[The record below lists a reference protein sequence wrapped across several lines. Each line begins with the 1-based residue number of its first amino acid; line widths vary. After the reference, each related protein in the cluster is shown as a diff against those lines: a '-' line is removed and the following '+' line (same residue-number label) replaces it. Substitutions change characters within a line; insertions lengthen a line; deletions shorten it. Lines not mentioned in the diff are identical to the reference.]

1 MSSTAVVMKKKKSS
15 AVLRRVLLYI
25 VLILIAVIM
34 VVPFL
39 WMLSNSLKTQYDAV
53 KIPPVWIPDPPQWE
67 NYVKL
72 FTEQPMSQFMLN
84 TIKIVFFV
92 VLGQL
97 FFSSLAAYSFA
108 RISFKGRNVVFFFY
122 IATLMVPGQVT
133 MIPTYLMFAKAGLTD
148 NHLALILPAFF
159 SAFGV
164 FLLRQFFMS
173 LPRELEEAA
182 EIDGS
187 SVYRTFFQI
196 VMPVSK
202 ALLGVMV
209 LYFAVGHWNSYFTAL
224 IYINNEDY
232 KPLQLVLRN
241 ILVEEQTSAAMMTE
255 VGDDYANE
263 RRQLAQLLRYSVI
276 VVSAAPM
283 LMIYP
288 FLQKYFDQ
296 GVMIGSVKG

>member
-39 WMLSNSLKTQYDAV
+39 WMLSTSLKTQYDAV
-53 KIPPVWIPDPPQWE
+53 KIPPVWIPDPPRWE

-72 FTEQPMSQFMLN
+72 FTEQPMFQFMLN

-182 EIDGS
+182 EIDGCNPFMTYWRIMLPL
-187 SVYRTFFQI
+187 VVPAMLT
-196 VMPVSK
+196 
-202 ALLGVMV
+202 LGGFTLMNT
-209 LYFAVGHWNSYFTAL
+209 WNDYMGPL
-224 IYINNEDY
+224 IYLSSPEKYTMTLGIAYFKGVYTTQWN
-232 KPLQLVLRN
+232 LVMAGSIVSVVP
-241 ILVEEQTSAAMMTE
+241 ILIAYLCA
-255 VGDDYANE
+255 
-263 RRQLAQLLRYSVI
+263 
-276 VVSAAPM
+276 
-283 LMIYP
+283 
-288 FLQKYFDQ
+288 QKYFIE
-296 GVMIGSVKG
+296 GIAFSGVKG

>member
-39 WMLSNSLKTQYDAV
+39 WMLSTSLKTQYDAV

-72 FTEQPMSQFMLN
+72 FTEQPMFQFMLN

-182 EIDGS
+182 EIDGCNPFMTYWRIMLPL
-187 SVYRTFFQI
+187 VVPAMLT
-196 VMPVSK
+196 
-202 ALLGVMV
+202 LGVFTLMNT
-209 LYFAVGHWNSYFTAL
+209 WNDYMGPL
-224 IYINNEDY
+224 IYLSSPGKYTMTLGIAYFKGVYTTQWN
-232 KPLQLVLRN
+232 LVMAGSIVSVVP
-241 ILVEEQTSAAMMTE
+241 ILIAYLCA
-255 VGDDYANE
+255 
-263 RRQLAQLLRYSVI
+263 
-276 VVSAAPM
+276 
-283 LMIYP
+283 
-288 FLQKYFDQ
+288 QKYFIE
-296 GVMIGSVKG
+296 GV

>member
-39 WMLSNSLKTQYDAV
+39 WMLSTSLKTQYDAV
-53 KIPPVWIPDPPQWE
+53 KISPVWIPDPPQWE

-72 FTEQPMSQFMLN
+72 FTEQPMFQFMLN

-182 EIDGS
+182 EIDGCNPFMTYWRIMLPL
-187 SVYRTFFQI
+187 VVPAMLT
-196 VMPVSK
+196 
-202 ALLGVMV
+202 LGVFTLMNT
-209 LYFAVGHWNSYFTAL
+209 WNDYMGPL
-224 IYINNEDY
+224 IYLSSPEKYTMTLGIAYFKGVYTTQWN
-232 KPLQLVLRN
+232 LVMAGSIVSVVP
-241 ILVEEQTSAAMMTE
+241 ILIAYLCA
-255 VGDDYANE
+255 
-263 RRQLAQLLRYSVI
+263 
-276 VVSAAPM
+276 
-283 LMIYP
+283 
-288 FLQKYFDQ
+288 QKYFIE
-296 GVMIGSVKG
+296 GIAFSGVKG

>member
-15 AVLRRVLLYI
+15 AVLRRVLLSI
-25 VLILIAVIM
+25 VLILSAVIM

-39 WMLSNSLKTQYDAV
+39 WMLSTSLKTQYDAV

-72 FTEQPMSQFMLN
+72 FTEQPMFQFMLN

-182 EIDGS
+182 EIDGCNPFMTYWRIMLPL
-187 SVYRTFFQI
+187 VVPAMLT
-196 VMPVSK
+196 
-202 ALLGVMV
+202 LGVFTLMNT
-209 LYFAVGHWNSYFTAL
+209 WNDYMGPL
-224 IYINNEDY
+224 IYLSSPEKYTMTLGIAYFKGVYTTQWN
-232 KPLQLVLRN
+232 LVMAGSIVSVVP
-241 ILVEEQTSAAMMTE
+241 ILIAYLCA
-255 VGDDYANE
+255 
-263 RRQLAQLLRYSVI
+263 
-276 VVSAAPM
+276 
-283 LMIYP
+283 
-288 FLQKYFDQ
+288 QKYFIE
-296 GVMIGSVKG
+296 GIAFSGVKG

>member
-1 MSSTAVVMKKKKSS
+1 MSSTAVVMKKKKGS

-39 WMLSNSLKTQYDAV
+39 WMLSTSLKTQYDAV

-72 FTEQPMSQFMLN
+72 FTEQPMFQFMLN

-182 EIDGS
+182 EIDGCNPFMTYWRIMLPL
-187 SVYRTFFQI
+187 VVPAMLT
-196 VMPVSK
+196 
-202 ALLGVMV
+202 LGVFTLMNT
-209 LYFAVGHWNSYFTAL
+209 WNDYMGPL
-224 IYINNEDY
+224 IYLSSPEKYTMTLGIAYFKGVYTTQWN
-232 KPLQLVLRN
+232 LVMAGSIVSVVP
-241 ILVEEQTSAAMMTE
+241 ILIA
-255 VGDDYANE
+255 Y
-263 RRQLAQLLRYSVI
+263 LCAQN
-276 VVSAAPM
+276 
-283 LMIYP
+283 
-288 FLQKYFDQ
+288 YFIE
-296 GVMIGSVKG
+296 GIAFSGVKG

>member
-39 WMLSNSLKTQYDAV
+39 WMLSTSLKTQYDAV

-72 FTEQPMSQFMLN
+72 FTEQPMFQFMLN

-122 IATLMVPGQVT
+122 IATLMVPGQGT

-182 EIDGS
+182 EIDGCNPFMTYWRIMLPL
-187 SVYRTFFQI
+187 VVPAMLT
-196 VMPVSK
+196 
-202 ALLGVMV
+202 LGVFTLMNT
-209 LYFAVGHWNSYFTAL
+209 WNDYMGPL
-224 IYINNEDY
+224 IYLSSPEKYTMTLGIAYFKGVYTTQWN
-232 KPLQLVLRN
+232 LVMAGSIVSVVP
-241 ILVEEQTSAAMMTE
+241 ILIAYLCA
-255 VGDDYANE
+255 
-263 RRQLAQLLRYSVI
+263 
-276 VVSAAPM
+276 
-283 LMIYP
+283 
-288 FLQKYFDQ
+288 QKYFIE
-296 GVMIGSVKG
+296 GIAFSGVKG

>member
-25 VLILIAVIM
+25 VLILIAIIM

-39 WMLSNSLKTQYDAV
+39 WMLSTSLKTQYDAV

-72 FTEQPMSQFMLN
+72 FTEQPMFQFMLN

-108 RISFKGRNVVFFFY
+108 RISFKGRNVMFFFY

-182 EIDGS
+182 EIDGCNPFMTYWRIMLPL
-187 SVYRTFFQI
+187 VVPAMLT
-196 VMPVSK
+196 
-202 ALLGVMV
+202 LGVFTLMNT
-209 LYFAVGHWNSYFTAL
+209 WNDYMGPL
-224 IYINNEDY
+224 IYLSSPEKYTMTLGIAYFKGVYTTQWN
-232 KPLQLVLRN
+232 LVMAGSIVSVVP
-241 ILVEEQTSAAMMTE
+241 ILIAYLCA
-255 VGDDYANE
+255 
-263 RRQLAQLLRYSVI
+263 
-276 VVSAAPM
+276 
-283 LMIYP
+283 
-288 FLQKYFDQ
+288 QKYFIE
-296 GVMIGSVKG
+296 GIAFSGVKG

>member
-25 VLILIAVIM
+25 VLILIAIIM

-39 WMLSNSLKTQYDAV
+39 WMLSTSLKTQYDAV

-72 FTEQPMSQFMLN
+72 FTEQPMFQFMLN

-182 EIDGS
+182 EIDGCNPFMTYWRIMLPL
-187 SVYRTFFQI
+187 VVPAMLT
-196 VMPVSK
+196 
-202 ALLGVMV
+202 LGVFTLMNT
-209 LYFAVGHWNSYFTAL
+209 WNDYMGPL
-224 IYINNEDY
+224 IYLSSPEKYTMTLGIAYFKGVYTTQWN
-232 KPLQLVLRN
+232 LVMAGSLVSVVP
-241 ILVEEQTSAAMMTE
+241 ILIAYLCA
-255 VGDDYANE
+255 
-263 RRQLAQLLRYSVI
+263 
-276 VVSAAPM
+276 
-283 LMIYP
+283 
-288 FLQKYFDQ
+288 QKYFIE
-296 GVMIGSVKG
+296 GIAFSGVKG

>member
-39 WMLSNSLKTQYDAV
+39 WMLSTSLKTQYDAV

-133 MIPTYLMFAKAGLTD
+133 MIPTNLMFAKAGLTD

-182 EIDGS
+182 EIDGCNPFMTYWRIMLPL
-187 SVYRTFFQI
+187 VVPAMLT
-196 VMPVSK
+196 
-202 ALLGVMV
+202 LGVFTLMNT
-209 LYFAVGHWNSYFTAL
+209 WNDYMGPL
-224 IYINNEDY
+224 IYLSSPEKYTMTLGIAYFKGVYTTQWN
-232 KPLQLVLRN
+232 LVMAGSIVSVVP
-241 ILVEEQTSAAMMTE
+241 ILIAYLCA
-255 VGDDYANE
+255 
-263 RRQLAQLLRYSVI
+263 
-276 VVSAAPM
+276 
-283 LMIYP
+283 
-288 FLQKYFDQ
+288 QKYFIE
-296 GVMIGSVKG
+296 GIAFSGVKG

>member
-39 WMLSNSLKTQYDAV
+39 WMLSTSLKTQYDAV
-53 KIPPVWIPDPPQWE
+53 KIPPVWIPDPPRWE

-72 FTEQPMSQFMLN
+72 FTEQPMFQFMLN

-108 RISFKGRNVVFFFY
+108 RISFKGRNVVLFFY

-182 EIDGS
+182 EIDGCNPFMTYWRIMLPL
-187 SVYRTFFQI
+187 VVPAMLT
-196 VMPVSK
+196 
-202 ALLGVMV
+202 LGVFTLMNT
-209 LYFAVGHWNSYFTAL
+209 WNDYMGPL
-224 IYINNEDY
+224 IYLSSPEKYTMTLGIAYFKGVYTTQWN
-232 KPLQLVLRN
+232 LVMAGSIVSVVP
-241 ILVEEQTSAAMMTE
+241 ILIAYLCA
-255 VGDDYANE
+255 
-263 RRQLAQLLRYSVI
+263 
-276 VVSAAPM
+276 
-283 LMIYP
+283 
-288 FLQKYFDQ
+288 QKYFIE
-296 GVMIGSVKG
+296 GIAFSGVKG

>member
-39 WMLSNSLKTQYDAV
+39 WMLSTSLKTQYDAV
-53 KIPPVWIPDPPQWE
+53 KIPPVWIPDPPRWE

-72 FTEQPMSQFMLN
+72 FTEQPMFQFMLN

-108 RISFKGRNVVFFFY
+108 RISFKGKNVVFFFY

-182 EIDGS
+182 EIDGCNPFMTYWRIMLPL
-187 SVYRTFFQI
+187 VVPAMLT
-196 VMPVSK
+196 
-202 ALLGVMV
+202 LGVFTLMNT
-209 LYFAVGHWNSYFTAL
+209 WNDYMGPL
-224 IYINNEDY
+224 IYLSSPEKYTMTLGIAYFKGVYTTQWN
-232 KPLQLVLRN
+232 LVMAGSIVSVVP
-241 ILVEEQTSAAMMTE
+241 ILIAYLCA
-255 VGDDYANE
+255 
-263 RRQLAQLLRYSVI
+263 
-276 VVSAAPM
+276 
-283 LMIYP
+283 
-288 FLQKYFDQ
+288 QKYFIE
-296 GVMIGSVKG
+296 GIAFSGVKG

>member
-39 WMLSNSLKTQYDAV
+39 WMLSTSLKTQYDAV

-72 FTEQPMSQFMLN
+72 FTEQPMFQFMLN

-182 EIDGS
+182 EIDGCNPFMTYWRIMLPL
-187 SVYRTFFQI
+187 VVPAMLT
-196 VMPVSK
+196 
-202 ALLGVMV
+202 LGVFTLMNT
-209 LYFAVGHWNSYFTAL
+209 WNDYMGPL
-224 IYINNEDY
+224 IYLSSPEKYTMTLGIAYFKGVYTTQWN
-232 KPLQLVLRN
+232 LVMAGSIVSVVP
-241 ILVEEQTSAAMMTE
+241 ILIAYLCV
-255 VGDDYANE
+255 
-263 RRQLAQLLRYSVI
+263 
-276 VVSAAPM
+276 
-283 LMIYP
+283 
-288 FLQKYFDQ
+288 QKYFIE
-296 GVMIGSVKG
+296 GIAFSGVKG

>member
-39 WMLSNSLKTQYDAV
+39 WMLSTSLKTQYDAV
-53 KIPPVWIPDPPQWE
+53 KIPPVWIPDPPRWE

-72 FTEQPMSQFMLN
+72 FTEQPMFQFMLN

-182 EIDGS
+182 EIDGCNPFMTYWRIMLPL
-187 SVYRTFFQI
+187 VVPAMLT
-196 VMPVSK
+196 
-202 ALLGVMV
+202 LGVFTLMNT
-209 LYFAVGHWNSYFTAL
+209 WNDYMGPL
-224 IYINNEDY
+224 IYLSSPEKYTMTLGIAYFKGVYTTQWN
-232 KPLQLVLRN
+232 LVMAGSIVSVVP
-241 ILVEEQTSAAMMTE
+241 ILVAYLCA
-255 VGDDYANE
+255 
-263 RRQLAQLLRYSVI
+263 
-276 VVSAAPM
+276 
-283 LMIYP
+283 
-288 FLQKYFDQ
+288 QKYFIE
-296 GVMIGSVKG
+296 GIAFSGVKG

>member
-39 WMLSNSLKTQYDAV
+39 WMLSTSLKTQYDAV

-72 FTEQPMSQFMLN
+72 FTEQPMFQFMLN

-148 NHLALILPAFF
+148 NHLALILLAFF

-182 EIDGS
+182 EIDGCNPFMTYWRIMLPL
-187 SVYRTFFQI
+187 VVPAMLT
-196 VMPVSK
+196 
-202 ALLGVMV
+202 LGVFTLMNT
-209 LYFAVGHWNSYFTAL
+209 WNDYMGPL
-224 IYINNEDY
+224 IYLSSPEKYTMTLGIAYFKGVYTTQWN
-232 KPLQLVLRN
+232 LVMAGSIVSVVP
-241 ILVEEQTSAAMMTE
+241 ILIAYLCA
-255 VGDDYANE
+255 
-263 RRQLAQLLRYSVI
+263 
-276 VVSAAPM
+276 
-283 LMIYP
+283 
-288 FLQKYFDQ
+288 QKYFIE
-296 GVMIGSVKG
+296 GIAFSGVKG

>member
-39 WMLSNSLKTQYDAV
+39 WMLSTSLKTQYDAV
-53 KIPPVWIPDPPQWE
+53 KIPPVWIPDPPRWE

-72 FTEQPMSQFMLN
+72 FTEQPMFQFMLN

-133 MIPTYLMFAKAGLTD
+133 IIPTYLMFAKAGLTD

-182 EIDGS
+182 EIDGCNPFMTYWRIMLPL
-187 SVYRTFFQI
+187 VVPAMLT
-196 VMPVSK
+196 
-202 ALLGVMV
+202 LGVFTLMNT
-209 LYFAVGHWNSYFTAL
+209 WNDYMGPL
-224 IYINNEDY
+224 IYLSSPEKYTMTLGIAYFKGVYTTQWN
-232 KPLQLVLRN
+232 LVMAGSIVSVVP
-241 ILVEEQTSAAMMTE
+241 ILIAYLCA
-255 VGDDYANE
+255 
-263 RRQLAQLLRYSVI
+263 
-276 VVSAAPM
+276 
-283 LMIYP
+283 
-288 FLQKYFDQ
+288 QKYFIE
-296 GVMIGSVKG
+296 GIAFSGVKG

>member
-1 MSSTAVVMKKKKSS
+1 MSSTAVVMKKKKGS

-39 WMLSNSLKTQYDAV
+39 WMLSTSLKTQYDAV

-72 FTEQPMSQFMLN
+72 FTEQPMFQFMLN

-133 MIPTYLMFAKAGLTD
+133 MIPTYLMFAKADLTD

-182 EIDGS
+182 EIDGCNPFMTYWRIMLPL
-187 SVYRTFFQI
+187 VVPAMLT
-196 VMPVSK
+196 
-202 ALLGVMV
+202 LGVFTLMNT
-209 LYFAVGHWNSYFTAL
+209 WNDYMGPL
-224 IYINNEDY
+224 IYLSSPEKYTMTLGIAYFKGVYTTQWN
-232 KPLQLVLRN
+232 LVMAGSIVSVVP
-241 ILVEEQTSAAMMTE
+241 ILIAYLCA
-255 VGDDYANE
+255 
-263 RRQLAQLLRYSVI
+263 
-276 VVSAAPM
+276 
-283 LMIYP
+283 
-288 FLQKYFDQ
+288 QKYFIE
-296 GVMIGSVKG
+296 GIAFSGVKG

>member
-39 WMLSNSLKTQYDAV
+39 WMLSTSLKTQYDAV

-72 FTEQPMSQFMLN
+72 FTEQPMFQFMLN

-182 EIDGS
+182 EIDGCNPF
-187 SVYRTFFQI
+187 VTYWRIMLPLVVPAMLT
-196 VMPVSK
+196 
-202 ALLGVMV
+202 LGVFTLMNT
-209 LYFAVGHWNSYFTAL
+209 WNDYMGPL
-224 IYINNEDY
+224 IYLSSPEKYTMTLGIAYFKGVYTTQWN
-232 KPLQLVLRN
+232 LVMAGSIVSVVP
-241 ILVEEQTSAAMMTE
+241 ILIAYLCA
-255 VGDDYANE
+255 
-263 RRQLAQLLRYSVI
+263 
-276 VVSAAPM
+276 
-283 LMIYP
+283 
-288 FLQKYFDQ
+288 QKYFIE
-296 GVMIGSVKG
+296 GIAFSGVKG

>member
-1 MSSTAVVMKKKKSS
+1 MNSTAVVMKKKKSS

-39 WMLSNSLKTQYDAV
+39 WMLSTSLKTQYDAV

-72 FTEQPMSQFMLN
+72 FTEQPMFQFMLN

-182 EIDGS
+182 EIDGCNPFMTYWRIMLPL
-187 SVYRTFFQI
+187 VVPAMLT
-196 VMPVSK
+196 
-202 ALLGVMV
+202 LGVFTLMNT
-209 LYFAVGHWNSYFTAL
+209 WNDYMGPL
-224 IYINNEDY
+224 IYLSSPEKYTMTLGIAYFKGVYTTQWN
-232 KPLQLVLRN
+232 LVMAGSIVSVVP
-241 ILVEEQTSAAMMTE
+241 ILIAYLCA
-255 VGDDYANE
+255 
-263 RRQLAQLLRYSVI
+263 
-276 VVSAAPM
+276 
-283 LMIYP
+283 
-288 FLQKYFDQ
+288 QKYFIE
-296 GVMIGSVKG
+296 GIAFSGVKG

>member
-39 WMLSNSLKTQYDAV
+39 WMLSTSLKTQYDAV

-72 FTEQPMSQFMLN
+72 FTEQPMFQFTLN

-182 EIDGS
+182 EIDGCNPFMTYWRIMLPL
-187 SVYRTFFQI
+187 VVPAMLT
-196 VMPVSK
+196 
-202 ALLGVMV
+202 LGVFTLMNT
-209 LYFAVGHWNSYFTAL
+209 WNDYMGPL
-224 IYINNEDY
+224 IYLSSPEKYTMTLGIAYFKGVYTTQWN
-232 KPLQLVLRN
+232 LVMAGSIVSVVP
-241 ILVEEQTSAAMMTE
+241 ILIAYLCA
-255 VGDDYANE
+255 
-263 RRQLAQLLRYSVI
+263 
-276 VVSAAPM
+276 
-283 LMIYP
+283 
-288 FLQKYFDQ
+288 QKYFIE
-296 GVMIGSVKG
+296 GIAFSGVKG

>member
-39 WMLSNSLKTQYDAV
+39 WMLSTSLKTQYDAV

-182 EIDGS
+182 EIDGCNPFMTYWRIMLPL
-187 SVYRTFFQI
+187 VVPAMLT
-196 VMPVSK
+196 
-202 ALLGVMV
+202 LGVFTLMNT
-209 LYFAVGHWNSYFTAL
+209 WNDYMGPL
-224 IYINNEDY
+224 IYLSSPEKYTMTLGIAYFKGVYTTQWN
-232 KPLQLVLRN
+232 LVMAGSIVSVVP
-241 ILVEEQTSAAMMTE
+241 ILIAYLCA
-255 VGDDYANE
+255 
-263 RRQLAQLLRYSVI
+263 
-276 VVSAAPM
+276 
-283 LMIYP
+283 
-288 FLQKYFDQ
+288 
-296 GVMIGSVKG
+296 

>member
-39 WMLSNSLKTQYDAV
+39 WMLSTSLKTQYDAV

-72 FTEQPMSQFMLN
+72 FTEQPMFQFMLN

-182 EIDGS
+182 EIDGCNPFMTYWRIMLPL
-187 SVYRTFFQI
+187 VVPAMLT
-196 VMPVSK
+196 
-202 ALLGVMV
+202 LGVFTLMNT
-209 LYFAVGHWNSYFTAL
+209 WNDYMGPL
-224 IYINNEDY
+224 IYLSSPEKYTMTLGIAYFKGVYTTQWN
-232 KPLQLVLRN
+232 LVMAGSIVSVVP
-241 ILVEEQTSAAMMTE
+241 ILIAYLCA
-255 VGDDYANE
+255 
-263 RRQLAQLLRYSVI
+263 
-276 VVSAAPM
+276 
-283 LMIYP
+283 
-288 FLQKYFDQ
+288 QKYFIE
-296 GVMIGSVKG
+296 GIALSGVKG

>member
-39 WMLSNSLKTQYDAV
+39 WMLSTSLKTQYDAV
-53 KIPPVWIPDPPQWE
+53 KIPPVWIPDPPRWE

-72 FTEQPMSQFMLN
+72 FTEQPMFQFMLN

-182 EIDGS
+182 EIDGCNPFMTYWRIMLPL
-187 SVYRTFFQI
+187 VVPAMLT
-196 VMPVSK
+196 
-202 ALLGVMV
+202 LGVFTLMNT
-209 LYFAVGHWNSYFTAL
+209 WNDYMGPL
-224 IYINNEDY
+224 IYLSSPEKYTMTLGIAYFKGVYTTQWN
-232 KPLQLVLRN
+232 LVMAGSIVSVVP
-241 ILVEEQTSAAMMTE
+241 ILISYLCA
-255 VGDDYANE
+255 
-263 RRQLAQLLRYSVI
+263 
-276 VVSAAPM
+276 
-283 LMIYP
+283 
-288 FLQKYFDQ
+288 QKYFIE
-296 GVMIGSVKG
+296 GIAFSGVKG